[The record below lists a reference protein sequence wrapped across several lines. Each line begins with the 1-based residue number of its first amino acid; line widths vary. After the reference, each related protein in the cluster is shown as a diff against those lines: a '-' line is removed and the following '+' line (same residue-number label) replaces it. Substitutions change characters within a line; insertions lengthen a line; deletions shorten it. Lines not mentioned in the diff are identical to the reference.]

1 MWRVP
6 VSNSRLNTFLEA
18 LEAWE
23 RALSEAS
30 APATDAFPGVFGA
43 AVEALLA
50 ALRYEGYALMDAE
63 PKEVLRKAF
72 AALWIDDAQ
81 LWLDML
87 AEAQSRP
94 ENACAPIPPHRTYAY
109 FTELHRIAEVMKSRP
124 HVPSAVQDLAE
135 RIGRLP
141 RVKRVILFGSRARGD
156 NQPRSDVDL
165 AVEVEDEEAVQR
177 ARRLVEEA
185 QTLLEIELVAMPDAT
200 PELRT
205 EIEREGLVLFP
216 RT

>member
-1 MWRVP
+1 
-6 VSNSRLNTFLEA
+6 VSNNRLKTFLDS
-18 LEAWE
+18 LESWE
-23 RALSEAS
+23 RALSRAS
-30 APATDAFPGVFGA
+30 ARSSDAFPGVFLA
-43 AVEALLA
+43 AVA
-50 ALRYEGYALMDAE
+50 ALQAALQYEGYALAGAE

-72 AALWIDDAQ
+72 AALWLDDAQ

-87 AEAQSRP
+87 AEAQSRQA
-94 ENACAPIPPHRTYAY
+94 NAYEPLPPHRTYAY
-109 FTELHRIAEVMKSRP
+109 FTELHRIAETMKNRP

-165 AVEVEDEEAVQR
+165 AVEVDDEEAVQR

-216 RT
+216 RS

>member
-1 MWRVP
+1 M
-6 VSNSRLNTFLEA
+6 SINRLNTFLDS
-18 LEAWE
+18 LNAWE

-30 APATDAFPGVFGA
+30 ATASDAFPGVFGA
-43 AVEALLA
+43 AAEALEA
-50 ALRYEGYALMDAE
+50 ALRYEGYALAGAE

-87 AEAQSRP
+87 TETQKRADHPRE
-94 ENACAPIPPHRTYAY
+94 PIPPHRIHAY
-109 FTELHRIAEVMKSRP
+109 FTELHRIAEVMKTRP
-124 HVPSAVQDLAE
+124 NVPSAVQDLAE

-165 AVEVEDEEAVQR
+165 AVEVEDEAALQP

-200 PELRT
+200 PELRA
-205 EIEREGLVLFP
+205 EIEREGLVLFS
-216 RT
+216 RS